1 MNLLQITIA
10 QSNSLQETNETMTA
24 FTLLLK
30 GGWVMLP
37 IFFLSVAG
45 MYLIIEKLIALKK
58 ANKTPKQWMD
68 KIKERIRVGDTVEV
82 KLLCQQENTPIARII
97 EQGIE
102 KMSDSREYIEA
113 SLENVGKMEAYK
125 LEKNLSLLG
134 TISGAAPM
142 LGFLGTV
149 IGMIQAFIVMAQKHD
164 NVNLQLLSSGIY
176 QAMITTAAG
185 LVVGIIAYL
194 GYNYILAQIQKIIHN
209 MEYTA
214 GKFIELLHESPKI
227 QETNKISEYKV

>member
-102 KMSDSREYIEA
+102 KMSGSREYIEA

>member
-1 MNLLQITIA
+1 MHLLQIAIA
-10 QSNSLQETNETMTA
+10 QSNSLQETNEKMTA

-30 GGWVMLP
+30 GGWVMIP
-37 IFFLSVAG
+37 ILFLSVAG
-45 MYLIIEKLIALKK
+45 VYLIIEKLIILKK
-58 ANKTPKQWMD
+58 ANKTPEQWMD
-68 KIKERIRVGDTVEV
+68 QIKECLRIGDTEGV
-82 KLLCQQENTPIARII
+82 KFLCQQKNTPVARII
-97 EQGIE
+97 EQGIK
-102 KMSDSREYIEA
+102 KMGNAREHIEA
-113 SLENVGKMEAYK
+113 SLENVGKMEVYK

-134 TISGAAPM
+134 TIAGAAPM

-149 IGMIQAFIVMAQKHD
+149 VGMIQAFVVMAQKHD
-164 NVNLQLLSSGIY
+164 SVNFQLLSSGIY

-194 GYNYILAQIQKIIHN
+194 GYNYILAQIQKITHN

-214 GKFIELLHESPKI
+214 GKFIELLHESPQI